1 MKLMKTSEFAHL
13 CRTTKDTLI
22 HYDRIDILKPARVTD
37 AGYRLYRP
45 EQFFFFSVIALLQQ
59 ADMSLADIRSITNKR
74 HEGEVLQVIEER
86 TMALQHKIKRLEAAD
101 QLMRAITAA
110 ARETAQLPQDILSV
124 IERNAVPLRAF
135 IRPQPADWSD
145 ETSVATYAACYDWDE
160 NHGGFGVPPAGEIVK
175 EASLVQGLLVL
186 DAIYSPQFSQPVQ
199 QNTDS
204 GTPVLMNRAAGR
216 WAVLRRRVKPD
227 EMPDTVATFLTAMQ
241 KNHLTGTGDLWV
253 GYEYNYLFPGD
264 DPERFDVML
273 SRQIA

>member
-101 QLMRAITAA
+101 QLMRAITAC
-110 ARETAQLPQDILSV
+110 I
-124 IERNAVPLRAF
+124 
-135 IRPQPADWSD
+135 
-145 ETSVATYAACYDWDE
+145 
-160 NHGGFGVPPAGEIVK
+160 G
-175 EASLVQGLLVL
+175 
-186 DAIYSPQFSQPVQ
+186 SP
-199 QNTDS
+199 
-204 GTPVLMNRAAGR
+204 
-216 WAVLRRRVKPD
+216 
-227 EMPDTVATFLTAMQ
+227 
-241 KNHLTGTGDLWV
+241 
-253 GYEYNYLFPGD
+253 
-264 DPERFDVML
+264 
-273 SRQIA
+273 